1 MTRVPT
7 VLTIAGSDS
16 GGGAGIQADLKTAT
30 ALGVYAASVVT
41 AVTVQDTTGVHGV
54 HAVPVDVVE
63 AQLDAVLA
71 DLDVRA
77 VKVGMLGSPE
87 LVELVARRLDGLPHV
102 VVDPVMVATS
112 GDRLLPQ
119 EAESAVRELLVPR
132 ATILTP
138 NLPEAAV
145 LTGLP
150 TGSDAT
156 DLARALLDLGAHAAL
171 VKGGHGTGPT
181 SDDLF
186 VDGDR
191 TVVLHADRVDT
202 PHTHGTGCTLSSAVA
217 CELVRG
223 HELLDAVRRAKAY
236 LTGALTSAERR
247 EVGRGHG
254 PVDHAWATSTP
265 SPRERDGR
273 GEDA

>member
-1 MTRVPT
+1 MSRVPSM
-7 VLTIAGSDS
+7 LTIAGSDS

-41 AVTVQDTTGVHGV
+41 AITAQDTTGVHAV
-54 HAVPVDVVE
+54 HALPVEVVE

-77 VKVGMLGSPE
+77 VKVGMLGSPD
-87 LVELVARRLDGLPHV
+87 LVAAVARRLGDVEHV

-112 GDRLLPQ
+112 GDRLLPR
-119 EAESAVRELLVPR
+119 EAESAVRELLVPL
-132 ATILTP
+132 ASVVTP

-145 LTGLP
+145 LTGLAIDTP
-150 TGSDAT
+150 PT
-156 DLARALLDLGAHAAL
+156 DLGSALLDLGARAAL

-181 SDDLF
+181 SDDVYLDA
-186 VDGDR
+186 DGPR
-191 TVVLHADRVDT
+191 WFRADRVAT

-223 HELLDAVRRAKAY
+223 HDLPTAVERAKTY
-236 LTGALTSAERR
+236 LTQALRSAERR
-247 EVGRGHG
+247 EVGRGRG
-254 PVDHAWATSTP
+254 PVDHAWTVP
-265 SPRERDGR
+265 SGREDRP
-273 GEDA
+273 